1 MRAELVVDLDMALA
15 RRRPD
20 HGVIFHSDRGCQY
33 TSADYAT
40 FAPTAAASTTSAQPT
55 TRPRSTTTP
64 TVRRRDQHN
73 QPVRRTGSSP
83 GVGTKVPV
91 IRRSDVEAARERIRD
106 TSDTLRAG
114 GRSRRAGGRVE
125 RSRSSCSSRPPTS
138 LTPRGRR
145 RRWSS
150 DGRRRRGSRP
160 LTDALH
166 PRPVR
171 CGRPTAGGRTRSV
184 CLERP
189 NGRTRR
195 PERRRISAASEG
207 RP

>member
-1 MRAELVVDLDMALA
+1 MRAELVVDALDMALA

-40 FAPTAAASTTSAQPT
+40 FASTAAASTTSAQPT
-55 TRPRSTTTP
+55 TKPRSTTTP

-106 TSDTLRAG
+106 TSDTLPCR
-114 GRSRRAGGRVE
+114 
-125 RSRSSCSSRPPTS
+125 
-138 LTPRGRR
+138 
-145 RRWSS
+145 
-150 DGRRRRGSRP
+150 
-160 LTDALH
+160 
-166 PRPVR
+166 
-171 CGRPTAGGRTRSV
+171 RSV
-184 CLERP
+184 
-189 NGRTRR
+189 
-195 PERRRISAASEG
+195 AASWRASGTLALELLEQATHLVDTVVVAVG
-207 RP
+207 GGVLMAGVAAALDL